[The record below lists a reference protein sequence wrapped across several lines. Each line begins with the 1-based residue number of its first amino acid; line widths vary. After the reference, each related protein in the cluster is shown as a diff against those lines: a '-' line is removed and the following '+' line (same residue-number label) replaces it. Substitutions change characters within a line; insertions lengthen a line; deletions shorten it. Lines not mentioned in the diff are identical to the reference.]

1 MSSIA
6 ATTPSDAKPKTD
18 RCRMLSILLP
28 VRNEGINLR
37 IMLKILRAVVDVPH
51 EVLVVYDSAGDD
63 SVVVVNDVRQIY
75 PELRGVQNTLGNG
88 VVNAIRAGVAA
99 SEGDVILIFAADEVG
114 PVLAIEDMITLIRE
128 GCDFV
133 SCTRYA
139 HGGRRLGGSPVG
151 AFLSFSANWLFHRVA
166 PSPVTGATGFIGS
179 ALVRALLKSG
189 NDVRA
194 LDNESRGSRHRLSDV
209 ESQIERVHADVRDP
223 AAVARAV
230 QGMDTVCHLAA
241 VNGTEFFYTQPDL
254 VLEVAVKGMLNVLDA
269 CVAHGVGNL
278 FVASS
283 SEVYQTP
290 AQVPTDETV
299 ALSIPDPLNPRY
311 SYAGGKIII

>member
-28 VRNEGINLR
+28 VRNEGINLP
-37 IMLKILRAVVDVPH
+37 MFLKIPPPVVDLPH
-51 EVLVVYDSAGDD
+51 EVLVVYDSANDD
-63 SVVVVNDVRQIY
+63 SIAVINDVHQIY

-139 HGGRRLGGSPVG
+139 YGGRRLGGFPG
-151 AFLSFSANWLFHRVA
+151 CAFLSFFPHRFLHPVA
-166 PSPVTGATGFIGS
+166 AYPLSPST
-179 ALVRALLKSG
+179 
-189 NDVRA
+189 N
-194 LDNESRGSRHRLSDV
+194 
-209 ESQIERVHADVRDP
+209 
-223 AAVARAV
+223 
-230 QGMDTVCHLAA
+230 
-241 VNGTEFFYTQPDL
+241 
-254 VLEVAVKGMLNVLDA
+254 
-269 CVAHGVGNL
+269 
-278 FVASS
+278 
-283 SEVYQTP
+283 
-290 AQVPTDETV
+290 
-299 ALSIPDPLNPRY
+299 
-311 SYAGGKIII
+311 